1 MQVTAG
7 NLGSDRV
14 HMAISLPSASA
25 TVVRLAPMPA
35 SLSVDVVMHRETL

>member
-1 MQVTAG
+1 
-7 NLGSDRV
+7 
-14 HMAISLPSASA
+14 MAISLPSASA